1 VSFAPFFE
9 KGNSMLDL
17 LMLGL
22 GLAFFV
28 ITIGYAIVC
37 DRL

>member
-1 VSFAPFFE
+1 
-9 KGNSMLDL
+9 MLDL
-17 LMLGL
+17 LLLGL

-28 ITIGYAIVC
+28 ISIGYAVVC